1 MNIQVLIRPYI
12 TEKTMQL
19 AQTGWF
25 SFVVAKSANKA
36 QIAGEVA
43 KMYKVTVTGVRTSVV
58 TGKMKR
64 TGKRQQPVAK
74 PTWKKAMVHLK
85 AGQTIDAFQIGGHEP
100 KK

>member
-1 MNIQVLIRPYI
+1 MNTQILIRPYI

-25 SFVVAKSANKA
+25 SFVVALGANKA
-36 QIAGEVA
+36 QIAKEVTA
-43 KMYKVTVTGVRTSVV
+43 MYKVTVTGVRTIIV

-64 TGKRQQPVAK
+64 TGKRQQPAAM
-74 PTWKKAMVHLK
+74 PTWKKAMVQLK
-85 AGQTIDAFQIGGHEP
+85 AGQTIDAFQIGEQE

>member
-1 MNIQVLIRPYI
+1 MNTQILIRPYI

-25 SFVVAKSANKA
+25 SFVVALYANKA
-36 QIAGEVA
+36 QIALEVA
-43 KMYKVTVTGVRTSVV
+43 EMYKVTVTNVRTSVV

-64 TGKRQQPVAK
+64 TGKRQQPTQK
-74 PTWKKAMVHLK
+74 PTWKKAMVQLK
-85 AGQTIDAFQIGGHEP
+85 AGQTIDAFQIGEQE

>member
-1 MNIQVLIRPYI
+1 MRPSILIRPYI

-19 AQTGWF
+19 AQSNWF
-25 SFVVAKSANKA
+25 SFVVALYANKA

-43 KMYKVTVTGVRTSVV
+43 KMYKVNVIHVRTSLV

-64 TGKRQQPVAK
+64 TGKKQKLAQTSA
-74 PTWKKAMVHLK
+74 WKKAMVQLK
-85 AGQTIDAFQIGGHEP
+85 TGQTIDAFQIQEQE

>member
-1 MNIQVLIRPYI
+1 MNSPILIRPYI

-19 AQTGWF
+19 AQTNWF
-25 SFVVAKSANKA
+25 SFVVALYANKA

-43 KMYKVTVTGVRTSVV
+43 KMYKVNVVNVRTSVV

-64 TGKRQQPVAK
+64 TGKRQRPIQK
-74 PTWKKAMVHLK
+74 PTWKKAMVQLK
-85 AGQTIDAFQIGGHEP
+85 AGQTIDAFQIQEQE

>member
-1 MNIQVLIRPYI
+1 MNTQILIRPYI

-25 SFVVAKSANKA
+25 SFVVALSANKA
-36 QIAGEVA
+36 QIAQEVA
-43 KMYKVTVTGVRTSVV
+43 NMYKVTVTNVRTSVV

-64 TGKRQQPVAK
+64 TGKRQQPTAQ
-74 PTWKKAMVHLK
+74 PSWKKAMVQLK
-85 AGQTIDAFQIGGHEP
+85 TGQTIDAFQIGEHE

>member
-1 MNIQVLIRPYI
+1 MITQILIRPYI

-25 SFVVAKSANKA
+25 SFVVALYANKA
-36 QIAGEVA
+36 EIAKEVA
-43 KMYKVTVTGVRTSVV
+43 NMYTVTVIGVRTSVV

-64 TGKRQQPVAK
+64 TGKRQQPTQK
-74 PTWKKAMVHLK
+74 PTWKKAMVQLK
-85 AGQTIDAFQIGGHEP
+85 AGQTIDAFQIGEQE

>member
-1 MNIQVLIRPYI
+1 MITQILIRPYI

-25 SFVVAKSANKA
+25 SFVVALYANKA
-36 QIAGEVA
+36 EIAKEVA
-43 KMYKVTVTGVRTSVV
+43 NVRTSVV

-64 TGKRQQPVAK
+64 TGKRQQPTQK
-74 PTWKKAMVHLK
+74 PTWKKAMVQLK
-85 AGQTIDAFQIGGHEP
+85 AGQTIDAFQIGEQE